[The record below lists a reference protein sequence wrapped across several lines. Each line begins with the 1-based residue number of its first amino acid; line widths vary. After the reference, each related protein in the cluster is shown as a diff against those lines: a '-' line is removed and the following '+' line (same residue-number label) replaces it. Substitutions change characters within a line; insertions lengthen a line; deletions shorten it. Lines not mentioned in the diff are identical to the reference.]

1 MAKTTYK
8 KKIKNG
14 KEYYFF
20 RLRHDNLKKPKDLY
34 AKTVK
39 ELESKIKS
47 MTYELDHGVKDNK
60 EVFGAFFRDWLFDI
74 HFLHLKGTSK
84 ERYEALYRVHIK
96 NSPIASIKLNKLTA
110 MDIQKYYNNLILN
123 GKSVSLIKNLNKL
136 IAASLRYAYNN
147 DLMIKDIS
155 RAYTIP
161 KETSNKSPIEQ
172 VKPFSLEEQKMFL
185 SAIKGIDLETFFL
198 TALNSGLR
206 QGELLA
212 LTWNDIN
219 LDNNTITV
227 NKGLER
233 VYNVSKEGKN
243 GSNIVIQ
250 STKTVKSNR
259 IVTIPL
265 FLSKKLKQHKLKQNE
280 LKLKLG
286 NLYQDNNLVF
296 CTKRGNYLSSF
307 FVRKKFKEILV
318 NNNLEDRKFHDL
330 RHTYATRLFELGESP
345 KTVQELLGHSNISTT
360 MNIYTH
366 VMDSMKEKATSKLDH
381 LYTNLNL

>member
-1 MAKTTYK
+1 
-8 KKIKNG
+8 
-14 KEYYFF
+14 
-20 RLRHDNLKKPKDLY
+20 
-34 AKTVK
+34 
-39 ELESKIKS
+39 
-47 MTYELDHGVKDNK
+47 
-60 EVFGAFFRDWLFDI
+60 
-74 HFLHLKGTSK
+74 
-84 ERYEALYRVHIK
+84 
-96 NSPIASIKLNKLTA
+96 
-110 MDIQKYYNNLILN
+110 
-123 GKSVSLIKNLNKL
+123 
-136 IAASLRYAYNN
+136 
-147 DLMIKDIS
+147 MIKDIS

-161 KETSNKSPIEQ
+161 KENSNKSPIEQ
-172 VKPFSLEEQKMFL
+172 VKPFSLEEQKIFL

-212 LTWNDIN
+212 LTWNDIY

-233 VYNVSKEGKN
+233 IYNVSKEGKN

-250 STKTVKSNR
+250 STKTIKGNR
-259 IVTIPL
+259 IVTIPV
-265 FLSKKLKQHKLKQNE
+265 FLSKKLKQHRLKQNE

-318 NNNLEDRKFHDL
+318 QNNLKDRKFHDL

-381 LYTNLNL
+381 LYTNLNP